1 MQEEDEMAGYGLPV
15 VAIVLIILGLTL
27 AWYSRTLRKE
37 EIEDKRVNEILAHRD
52 AWGEGMCEW
61 LIVNRFRITDPRT
74 REIMNKYQEWGQELC
89 QRLLLKR
96 IGIRDT
102 REMVRLALGAP
113 TRVDEQLITEKGG
126 RFRWIY
132 GKPKQRP
139 TYIWFKNGYVTRIK
153 Q

>member
-1 MQEEDEMAGYGLPV
+1 MAGYGLPV
-15 VAIVLIILGLTL
+15 VAIVLIVAGLTL
-27 AWYSRTLRKE
+27 AWYSRKLSKKQ
-37 EIEDKRVNEILAHRD
+37 IEDNRVNEILAHREE
-52 AWGEGMCEW
+52 WGEEMCEW
-61 LIVNRFRITDPRT
+61 LIANRFQITDHRT
-74 REIMNKYQEWGQELC
+74 KEIMNKYQEWGKELC

-113 TRVDEQLITEKGG
+113 TLVDEQLITEKGG
-126 RFRWIY
+126 RFRWVY

-139 TYIWFKNGYVTRIK
+139 TYIWFKNGYVTKIK